1 MPSFNEKKT
10 TTPTNPF
17 SEFCDPTIDDGISTK
32 VFGSPDARFD
42 SPRKIGKRKI
52 QCTCP
57 ECGHMFEQ
65 EVATYDMKT
74 GQKTFLKEMG

>member
-1 MPSFNEKKT
+1 MPSFDEKKT
-10 TTPTNPF
+10 TPDLFSDFTEPTP
-17 SEFCDPTIDDGISTK
+17 DDGINTK

-42 SPRKIGKRKI
+42 SPRKIGKRKV

-57 ECGHMFEQ
+57 ECGHMFET

>member
-10 TTPTNPF
+10 TTPDLF
-17 SEFCDPTIDDGISTK
+17 SDFGETPEDDGISTK

-42 SPRKIGKRKI
+42 SPRKIGKRKV
-52 QCTCP
+52 QAVCP
-57 ECGHMFEQ
+57 ECGHMFEV
-65 EVATYDMKT
+65 EVANYDMKC